1 MRRPVI
7 YISDIL
13 AWADAFHK
21 RFGRWPCRDD
31 RYVPGHPELTWCA
44 VDQALQ
50 KGHRGLLRGS
60 SLAKLL
66 HKYRN
71 VRHRNLLPPFTIDQI
86 LGWAD
91 AHYARTE
98 KWPLDTSGSIPEA
111 PGETWL
117 AVHQALCQGRRGL
130 PSGSTLARLL
140 EEYRGVR
147 NHLHAPRLKPRQ
159 VLAWADAHYKRTG
172 RWPTTSSGP
181 IPEAPGETWAA
192 VDAAFVAGSRGLAGY
207 GSLARFL
214 ARRRGV
220 RNRKALPKLSV
231 KQIREWALSHFKRT
245 GRWPTH
251 TSGQIAEA
259 PGETWG
265 GVHSALSQGWR
276 GFPGGSSLYRLAR
289 SCRAAA
295 IDLLT

>member
-31 RYVPGHPELTWCA
+31 RYVPGRPDLTWRA
-44 VDQALQ
+44 IDEALR
-50 KGHRGLLRGS
+50 KGNRGLLRGS
-60 SLAKLL
+60 SLAMLL

-91 AHYARTE
+91 AHHARTG
-98 KWPLDTSGSIPEA
+98 KWPLDVSGPIREGPGETWRAVDKALRKGRRGLPGDSSLAQLLEEHCGVRNHLNAPRLKPKQVLAWADAYYKRTGRWPTRSSGSIPEA
-111 PGETWL
+111 PGETW
-117 AVHQALCQGRRGL
+117 
-130 PSGSTLARLL
+130 P
-140 EEYRGVR
+140 
-147 NHLHAPRLKPRQ
+147 
-159 VLAWADAHYKRTG
+159 
-172 RWPTTSSGP
+172 
-181 IPEAPGETWAA
+181 A

-214 ARRRGV
+214 ARHREV

-231 KQIREWALSHFKRT
+231 KQIRVWVVSHFKRT
-245 GRWPTH
+245 GRWPRH
-251 TSGQIAEA
+251 TSGAIAEA

-265 GVHSALSQGWR
+265 GVHSALYQGWR
-276 GFPGGSSLYRLAR
+276 GFRGGSSLYRLVR
-289 SCRAAA
+289 RCRAA
-295 IDLLT
+295 LTVR